1 MNKTSMQVIIII
13 VVLAVIVAGM
23 LSLTTLFPRRT
34 TEKTTFITTS
44 PKGKYKSIRL
54 IGEEVYA
61 AEIKALANNTYYAKS
76 SVKGDSYYLKLVFE
90 ITPPLKGNE
99 YLALNISSNIGMF
112 SVTLYSSRLLV
123 DPKTGELCE
132 RNWYN
137 IQVANMI
144 NKTVRKTPEK
154 PPVHGL
160 SVLLKGNR
168 STIEVL
174 DLDHMEKFVL
184 YNNLNKTIEVYGNE
198 TVERLKAGPERA
210 LAVYGEYSTIFIT
223 TPVGTLPPTV
233 DRILIEIA
241 YPKEWLTENII
252 PWLIVSFS
260 YT

>member
-1 MNKTSMQVIIII
+1 MNKVNLQLIIII

-23 LSLTTLFPRRT
+23 FSLTTLFPKGA
-34 TEKTTFITTS
+34 TEKTTYVKTT
-44 PKGKYKSIRL
+44 PKGKHKSIRL
-54 IGEEVYA
+54 IGEEAYA
-61 AEIKALANNTYYAKS
+61 SEIKALANNTYYAKS
-76 SVKGDSYYLKLVFE
+76 SVKGNSYYLKLVFK
-90 ITPPLKGNE
+90 ITPPLKDSE

-144 NKTVRKTPEK
+144 NRTVREPPEN
-154 PPVHGL
+154 PSVHGL
-160 SVLLKGNR
+160 SVFLKGNR

-174 DLDHMEKFVL
+174 DLDHKEKFIL
-184 YNNLNKTIEVYGNE
+184 FSNLNKTIEVYGNE
-198 TVERLKAGPERA
+198 SVKRLKAGPERA
-210 LAVYGEYSTIFIT
+210 LAVYGEFSTIFLTI
-223 TPVGTLPPTV
+223 PVGTLPPTV

-241 YPKEWLTENII
+241 YPKEWLTESTI